1 MDTTSTILM
10 VRPVNFAFNEQTAH
24 SNAFQDQ
31 KKKELEVHDKALKEF
46 DDFVKILKE
55 NGINVLVI
63 EDKPEPYSPD
73 SIFPNNWISTHADGK
88 VFIYPMEA
96 RNRRF
101 EKRPDILDELRN
113 RFKIESEIDLSY
125 LESEGKYLE
134 GTGSMVL
141 DRQNKLAYAC
151 ISPRTDQKALTIFSD
166 LSGYNPVIFHA
177 SDKNG
182 KAIYHTNV
190 MMCIGELFVI
200 ICLQSITDLKER
212 KHVSNLLQASGKE
225 IIEISVEQMYHF
237 AGNMLQLKNNKSE
250 SILIMSQQAYLS
262 LNKSQLN
269 PLEKYCR
276 FVSSP
281 LYTIESSGGGSAR
294 CMIAEIYLEQK

>member
-1 MDTTSTILM
+1 METTSTIFM

-24 SNAFQDQ
+24 SNAFQN
-31 KKKELEVHDKALKEF
+31 KKTKAMEVHDKALKEF
-46 DDFVKILKE
+46 DDFVKVLRE
-55 NGINVLVI
+55 NDVNVIVI

-73 SIFPNNWISTHADGK
+73 SIFPNNWITTHSDGK

-96 RNRRF
+96 KNRRF
-101 EKRPDILDELRN
+101 EKRPEIIDQLRN

-151 ISPRTDQKALTIFSD
+151 ISPRTDKKALSIFCD
-166 LSGYNPVIFHA
+166 LCGYNPVVFHA
-177 SDKNG
+177 FDKNG

-190 MMCIGELFVI
+190 LMCIGELFAV
-200 ICLQSITDLKER
+200 ICLESITNSEEKER
-212 KHVSNLLQASGKE
+212 VSDLLLASGKE
-225 IIEISVEQMYHF
+225 IVEISIEQMHQF
-237 AGNMLQLKNNKSE
+237 AGNMLELKNNKGTNL
-250 SILIMSQQAYLS
+250 LIMSQQAHQALTQHQI
-262 LNKSQLN
+262 NQ
-269 PLEKYCR
+269 LEKYCKL
-276 FVSSP
+276 VSSP

-294 CMIAEIYLEQK
+294 CMIAEIYLENS

>member
-1 MDTTSTILM
+1 
-10 VRPVNFAFNEQTAH
+10 
-24 SNAFQDQ
+24 
-31 KKKELEVHDKALKEF
+31 
-46 DDFVKILKE
+46 
-55 NGINVLVI
+55 
-63 EDKPEPYSPD
+63 DKPEPYSPD

-113 RFKIESEIDLSY
+113 RFKIECEIDLSY

-166 LSGYNPVIFHA
+166 LSGYNTIVFHA
-177 SDKNG
+177 FDKNG

-190 MMCIGELFVI
+190 MMCIGELFAIV
-200 ICLQSITDLKER
+200 CLQSITDLKER
-212 KHVSNLLQASGKE
+212 KQVSDLLQASGKE
-225 IIEISVEQMYHF
+225 IIEISVEQMYQF
-237 AGNMLQLKNNKSE
+237 AGNMLQLKNTKGE
-250 SILIMSQQAYLS
+250 SILVMSQQAYLS
-262 LNKSQLN
+262 LDQSQLN
-269 PLEKYCR
+269 QLEKYGR
-276 FVSSP
+276 LIFSP

-294 CMIAEIYLEQK
+294 CMITEIYLESR